1 MSSLTTRQRDIIK
14 ILLDRPEPIGA
25 GDIADS
31 IHLSARQVTYC
42 MKGVERWLTDH
53 GVTLQTTPGVGI
65 SVDCAAPERSELLD
79 ELENATHLQLIL
91 TPEER
96 HQLLYFFLLIETN
109 PVIVSQLSHLTK
121 VSSTTILNDLNTVEE
136 WLVSH
141 ELELQRRQNYGMWIE
156 GAEQIR
162 QQVIAQYLWEG
173 MSDSRSLFSLS
184 FHGGLKFALAEDVNF
199 LPLVKKVN
207 DSLTGIDFKQSFN
220 KVVLVENLLGGRF
233 TDEAVLVLTLVLIVL
248 YARHAQGQPMEIAQ
262 PILGQLQE
270 SPVWDAANKLL
281 YSIGDS
287 QVGVWSA
294 HDIAY
299 VAMYILSA
307 PRHESWPSELNENTL
322 DNRFVSYLLEE
333 VSKAYGVESLKEDL
347 ALRDSL
353 INLLIPVCNRHQF
366 RLWFPQTQAGLP
378 ATEKYDREHRIA
390 SRLSEMI
397 RQELTIDLSEAEQ
410 SVIASLLRAAYI
422 RLRTYDFKQVLV
434 VCPSGMATAQLLIAR
449 LKTRFPRLG
458 TFTVTSY
465 RNLDHAKIDA
475 SDLVITMMPLPVEFV
490 NETPVI
496 QVSPQLLP
504 EDVDAITSFLS

>member
-1 MSSLTTRQRDIIK
+1 MSSLTTRQRDIIR
-14 ILLDRPEPIGA
+14 ILLERSEPIGA

-42 MKGVERWLTDH
+42 MKGIERWLTDH
-53 GVTLQTTPGVGI
+53 GAALQTTPGVGI
-65 SVDCAAPERSELLD
+65 SVDFSSSDRSRLLD

-96 HQLLYFFLLIETN
+96 HQLLCFFLLIETK

-121 VSSTTILNDLNTVEE
+121 VSSTTILNDLDIVEE

-141 ELELQRRQNYGMWIE
+141 GLQLHRRQNYGMWIE
-156 GAEQIR
+156 GVEEIR
-162 QQVIAQYLWEG
+162 QQVIAQFLWEG
-173 MSDSRSLFSLS
+173 MYDDRSLFNLS
-184 FHGGLKFALAEDVNF
+184 FHGGLTFDLAEDVNF
-199 LPLVKKVN
+199 LPLVQKVN
-207 DSLTGIDFKQSFN
+207 DSLTIIDFKQSFN

-248 YARHAQGQPMEIAQ
+248 YARHAQGQSMEIA
-262 PILGQLQE
+262 PSFLGPLQE
-270 SPVWDAANKLL
+270 SPVWDAAHRLL
-281 YSIGDS
+281 YSIEDS
-287 QVGVWSA
+287 EEKPWSA

-299 VAMYILSA
+299 IAMYILSA
-307 PRHESWPSELNENTL
+307 PRHESWPSELNENML
-322 DNRFVSYLLEE
+322 DNRFISQLLEE
-333 VSKAYGVESLKEDL
+333 VSRSYGVESLREDL

-353 INLLIPVCNRHQF
+353 VNHLIPVCNRHLF
-366 RLWFPQTQAGLP
+366 HLWFPQTQAGLP
-378 ATEKYDREHRIA
+378 ATEKYNREHHIA
-390 SRLSEMI
+390 GRLSEMI
-397 RQELTIDLSEAEQ
+397 DHELAIELSEAEQ

-490 NETPVI
+490 QETPVI